1 MSKGKIVP
9 NECAAEGVE
18 THTHGPPMGCQWPG
32 RFPPGFWGSCCL
44 LRNVLVPIPVT
55 STVAAVEVRDSSGQG
70 LAGVLREQFPRAPGC
85 SRNLHS
91 LPELFR
97 LRNPPQAETAC
108 RRAEAQMLLLTQAS
122 CSTLACH
129 VAPMGPSFLLETRAR
144 SSRSLTSTEPAS
156 IVRSPEPSVSSFVAR
171 HRVLTAPSLQ
181 LAEARQGHSRDAAVC
196 LPSGDLERTRALNPA
211 SA

>member
-108 RRAEAQMLLLTQAS
+108 RRAEAAS
-122 CSTLACH
+122 ERVGT
-129 VAPMGPSFLLETRAR
+129 FLK
-144 SSRSLTSTEPAS
+144 
-156 IVRSPEPSVSSFVAR
+156 FFFF
-171 HRVLTAPSLQ
+171 HREVNFQQNIYSDILDTIK
-181 LAEARQGHSRDAAVC
+181 
-196 LPSGDLERTRALNPA
+196 
-211 SA
+211 